1 MYEFINSIS
10 HRLPTEPPADFKL
23 FFLNCKQTQNNIIMK
38 KYILLIA
45 IIFTSC
51 AEQKQEQKTAGYFIN
66 DDEQTYMIGSD
77 ETSEFIKKWANA
89 HNERD
94 LESILS
100 MEKDDIKIELPDG
113 TVING
118 KDEHS
123 KVLESFFA
131 NNVTWKPYWILPY
144 TAVKGQKTWVI
155 AGFALTSNVDGE
167 ENVVLHMG
175 DIQLEDG
182 LVSRIIVYENQR
194 PKKE

>member
-1 MYEFINSIS
+1 M
-10 HRLPTEPPADFKL
+10 
-23 FFLNCKQTQNNIIMK
+23 MK

-45 IIFTSC
+45 ILFASC
-51 AEQKQEQKTAGYFIN
+51 AEQNQEPKTAGYFIQ
-66 DDEQTYMIGSD
+66 DEEETYMIGSD
-77 ETSEFIKKWANA
+77 DTTDFIKKWADA

-94 LESILS
+94 MESILS
-100 MEKDDIKIELPDG
+100 MEKADIKIELPDG

-118 KDEHS
+118 QDEHS

-131 NNVTWKPYWILPY
+131 NNVTWKPYWMLPY
-144 TAVKGQKTWVI
+144 NSVVAKETWVI

-167 ENVVLHMG
+167 EDVVLHMG

-194 PKKE
+194 PKKK

>member
-1 MYEFINSIS
+1 
-10 HRLPTEPPADFKL
+10 
-23 FFLNCKQTQNNIIMK
+23 MK
-38 KYILLIA
+38 KFILLIA
-45 IIFTSC
+45 IIFAAC
-51 AEQKQEQKTAGYFIN
+51 AEQNQEPKTAGYFIQ
-66 DDEQTYMIGSD
+66 DEEQSYMIGSD
-77 ETSEFIKKWANA
+77 VTTDFIKKWANA

-94 LESILS
+94 MESILS
-100 MEKDDIKIELPDG
+100 MEKDDIKIDLPDG

-131 NNVTWKPYWILPY
+131 NNVTWIPYWILPY

-155 AGFALTSNVDGE
+155 AGFQLKSNVDGE

-175 DIQLEDG
+175 DIQLVDG

>member
-1 MYEFINSIS
+1 
-10 HRLPTEPPADFKL
+10 
-23 FFLNCKQTQNNIIMK
+23 MK

-45 IIFTSC
+45 IIFAAC
-51 AEQKQEQKTAGYFIN
+51 AEQNQDPKTAGYFIQ
-66 DDEQTYMIGSD
+66 DEEQSYMIGSD
-77 ETSEFIKKWANA
+77 VTTDFIKKWANA

-94 LESILS
+94 MESILS
-100 MEKDDIKIELPDG
+100 MEKDDIKIDLPDG

-131 NNVTWKPYWILPY
+131 NNVTWTPYWILPY
-144 TAVKGQKTWVI
+144 TAVKGQKNWVI
-155 AGFALTSNVDGE
+155 AGFQLKSNVDGE

-175 DIQLEDG
+175 DIQLVDG

>member
-1 MYEFINSIS
+1 
-10 HRLPTEPPADFKL
+10 
-23 FFLNCKQTQNNIIMK
+23 MK

-45 IIFTSC
+45 IIFASC
-51 AEQKQEQKTAGYFIN
+51 AEQKQEPKTAGYFIL
-66 DDEQTYMIGSD
+66 DEEQTYMIGSD
-77 ETSEFIKKWANA
+77 ETTDFMKKWIDA

-94 LESILS
+94 METILS

-113 TVING
+113 SEING

-123 KVLESFFA
+123 KVLESSFFA
-131 NNVTWKPYWILPY
+131 NNVTWKPYWMLPY
-144 TAVKGQKTWVI
+144 NSVKAQETWII

-194 PKKE
+194 PKMSNN

>member
-1 MYEFINSIS
+1 M
-10 HRLPTEPPADFKL
+10 
-23 FFLNCKQTQNNIIMK
+23 MK
-38 KYILLIA
+38 KHFLLIA
-45 IIFTSC
+45 ILFASC
-51 AEQKQEQKTAGYFIN
+51 AEQKQEPKTAGYSIRG
-66 DDEQTYMIGSD
+66 EEESYMIGSD
-77 ETSEFIKKWANA
+77 ETTDFIRKWADA

-94 LESILS
+94 MESILS
-100 MEKDDIKIELPDG
+100 MEKADIKIELPDG

-118 KDEHS
+118 QDEHS

-131 NNVTWKPYWILPY
+131 NNVTWKPYWMLPY
-144 TAVKGQKTWVI
+144 NSVVAKEKWVI

-194 PKKE
+194 PKKK

>member
-1 MYEFINSIS
+1 
-10 HRLPTEPPADFKL
+10 
-23 FFLNCKQTQNNIIMK
+23 MK

-45 IIFTSC
+45 IIFAAC
-51 AEQKQEQKTAGYFIN
+51 AEQNQDPKTAGYFIQ
-66 DDEQTYMIGSD
+66 DEEQSYMIGSD
-77 ETSEFIKKWANA
+77 VTTDFIKKWANA
-89 HNERD
+89 HNKRD
-94 LESILS
+94 MESILS
-100 MEKDDIKIELPDG
+100 MEKDDIKIDLPDG

-131 NNVTWKPYWILPY
+131 NNVTWTPYWILPY
-144 TAVKGQKTWVI
+144 TAVKGQKNWVI
-155 AGFALTSNVDGE
+155 AGFQLKSNVDGE

-175 DIQLEDG
+175 DIQLVDG

>member
-1 MYEFINSIS
+1 MIYSIEFVYCCINNKSY
-10 HRLPTEPPADFKL
+10 
-23 FFLNCKQTQNNIIMK
+23 IMK

-45 IIFTSC
+45 ILFAACS
-51 AEQKQEQKTAGYFIN
+51 EQKQEPKTAGYSIRG
-66 DDEQTYMIGSD
+66 EEESYMIGSD
-77 ETSEFIKKWANA
+77 ETTDFIKKWADA

-94 LESILS
+94 MESILS
-100 MEKDDIKIELPDG
+100 MEKTDIKIELPDG

-131 NNVTWKPYWILPY
+131 NNVTWTPYWILPY

-155 AGFALTSNVDGE
+155 AGFQLKSNVDGE

-175 DIQLEDG
+175 DIQLVDG

>member
-1 MYEFINSIS
+1 
-10 HRLPTEPPADFKL
+10 
-23 FFLNCKQTQNNIIMK
+23 MK

-45 IIFTSC
+45 IIFSTC
-51 AEQKQEQKTAGYFIN
+51 AEQNQEPKTAGYFIQ
-66 DDEQTYMIGSD
+66 DEEQSYMIGSD
-77 ETSEFIKKWANA
+77 VTTDFIKKWANA

-94 LESILS
+94 MESILS
-100 MEKDDIKIELPDG
+100 MEKDDIKIDLPDG

-131 NNVTWKPYWILPY
+131 NNVTWTPYWILPY

-155 AGFALTSNVDGE
+155 AGFQLKSNVNGE

-175 DIQLEDG
+175 DIQLVDG